1 MVKSSIHHDKKKCDF
16 DYLSTYR
23 KDEVI
28 LAMTENTGRCG
39 ILTKG
44 RAHISAVDEAGTD
57 NILEYLSEG
66 SSFSEYYTLLPENQT
81 GYVIADTDCTVRF
94 INMARVLGG
103 CSGGCGHHEE
113 VMKDLVLMSASHSRE
128 QSVRMNILSRR
139 SLREKLMAYLSF
151 QQMYVAGMD
160 EITIPLSLS
169 ALAEYLCVDRS
180 AMMREIKRMNDDGLI
195 CSQGRKFTILE
206 KFRGD

>member
-1 MVKSSIHHDKKKCDF
+1 
-16 DYLSTYR
+16 
-23 KDEVI
+23 
-28 LAMTENTGRCG
+28 
-39 ILTKG
+39 
-44 RAHISAVDEAGTD
+44 
-57 NILEYLSEG
+57 
-66 SSFSEYYTLLPENQT
+66 
-81 GYVIADTDCTVRF
+81 
-94 INMARVLGG
+94 
-103 CSGGCGHHEE
+103 
-113 VMKDLVLMSASHSRE
+113 MSASHSRE

-160 EITIPLSLS
+160 EITIPLSLA